1 MAVAKWTSDVI
12 LDQACDYVKNTITE
26 MYVCSGA
33 SNPADRAGAITAALA
48 TKTGLTSASFTG
60 AADGTVS
67 GRKITKNA
75 ETGISVAT
83 GGTATCIALCS
94 ATLMLSVE
102 TMTSQVLT
110 AGNTVNTPA
119 FRVIEI
125 ADVIP

>member
-1 MAVAKWTSDVI
+1 MAVAKWTADVI
-12 LDQACDYVKNTITE
+12 LDQACDYIKNQVTE
-26 MYVCSGA
+26 MYICSGA

-48 TKTGLTSASFTG
+48 TKTGMSSTNFTG

-75 ETGISVAT
+75 ETGISVSV

-94 ATLMLSVE
+94 ATVMLSVI
-102 TMTSQVLT
+102 TITSQALT
-110 AGNTVNTPA
+110 SGNTVNTPA

-125 ADVIP
+125 ADVTQ

>member
-1 MAVAKWTSDVI
+1 MAVAKFTNDIV
-12 LDQACDYVKNTITE
+12 LDQACNYVKNTVTE

-33 SNPADRAGAITAALA
+33 SNPADRAGAIAAALA
-48 TKTGLTSASFTG
+48 TKTSLTSANFTG
-60 AADGTVS
+60 PADGTVS

-75 ETGISVAT
+75 ETGITVDVS
-83 GGTATCIALCS
+83 GTATCIALCS
-94 ATLMLSVE
+94 GTTLLHVM

-125 ADVIP
+125 LDVTP